1 MEWLSGKKTYIVVIV
16 AGVVL
21 VVKSLKAAGLPALQS
36 IPDGVFDYVLAALGV
51 TSVATIR
58 AGIAKTE

>member
-1 MEWLSGKKTYIVVIV
+1 VIV